1 MTVKR
6 VSRVFREYEVVDR
19 APLVTHLVVEVEIND
34 RQALITHMVIEVEV
48 PTEAPTPGPTEGFF
62 FADAFI
68 AAGAISSDS
77 FTADAIIVGLTTT
90 ADLFSADAVI
100 VGLTVQSWHFTA
112 DAVIESRK
120 AITMDAVIVSL
131 AVCPTVYYPNL
142 AGPYE
147 VALMDHDLTTE
158 VVRVDEYTRLEFT
171 RTITGEG
178 YHGYGFYNIIGDP
191 DLMQQALWTLDR
203 ILVVH
208 RVEPSGRVL
217 EFEGFHRDRGHWHD
231 ERGQRNFRSSGP
243 DLKHLMT
250 RRSTLAWPSDR
261 AFFNI
266 NQPFTNIMRYLAITN
281 AQAAAGWD
289 RWMPSFSVT
298 PTTDEGQTLDMHYR
312 NTKLYEDLDALAD
325 LGADWEILRD
335 EVTSPP
341 KLRFHVHYPYKGR
354 DRRRNNQCGESTVV
368 FSIDNDNMLHPKY
381 EQFRTDE
388 VTVVYVA
395 GEGIGVDREIL
406 ERHNIAGR
414 EDDSPWNRIERF
426 MEQSQ
431 ETATGALAAW
441 GDAYLVEHGISRS
454 FGLRLPE
461 SGQYAY
467 GVEWNLG
474 DYCTAIYEDQTYDV
488 RIVAVKV
495 ILEAPKGRTVIPI
508 FQILP
513 RLVDY

>member
-1 MTVKR
+1 MVEKR
-6 VSRVFREYEVVDR
+6 VSRGVLEYEIIDR
-19 APLVTHLVVEVEIND
+19 YPRVTQFVLEVEINY
-34 RQALITHMVIEVEV
+34 RAPRVTQFVLEVEF
-48 PTEAPTPGPTEGFF
+48 PAIASGDSI
-62 FADAFI
+62 FADAVI
-68 AAGAISSDS
+68 ARGAVSSGS
-77 FTADAIIVGLTTT
+77 ITADATIVPITTT
-90 ADLFSADAVI
+90 SAWITADAVI
-100 VGLTVQSWHFTA
+100 VGTFVQTKSFKA
-112 DAVIESRK
+112 DAYIESRK
-120 AITMDAVIVSL
+120 AIAADAYIMPL
-131 AVCPTVYYPNL
+131 AVCPTVYYPDL
-142 AGPYE
+142 SGPYE
-147 VALMDHDLTTE
+147 VALMDHDLVTE

-178 YHGYGFYNIIGDP
+178 YHGYGFYTIQGDP
-191 DLMQQALWTLDR
+191 DKMNHSEWTLDR

-208 RVEPSGRVL
+208 RALTSGRVL

-231 ERGQRNFRSSGP
+231 ERGQRHFRSSGP

-250 RRSTLAWPSDR
+250 RRATLAWPPNR
-261 AFFNI
+261 AFFSI

-289 RWMPSFSVT
+289 RWMQSFSVT
-298 PTTDEGQTLDMHYR
+298 PVTDEGQTLNMHYR
-312 NTKLYEDLDALAD
+312 NSKLFEDLDALAD
-325 LGADWEILRD
+325 LGADWEILRN

-354 DRRRNNQCGESTVV
+354 DRRRNNQCGEPAVV
-368 FSIDNDNMLHPKY
+368 FSIDNDNILVPKY
-381 EQFRTDE
+381 EQFRTNE

-395 GEGIGVDREIL
+395 GEGIGIDREIQ

-414 EDDSPWNRIERF
+414 IEDSPWNRIERF

-431 ETATGALAAW
+431 ETSSGALAAW

-467 GVEWNLG
+467 GDEWNLG

-495 ILEAPKGRTVIPI
+495 TLEAPKGVTVIPI